1 MYKENKAK
9 LFAVVFDQ
17 CTPTMVTGLKS
28 QNGYVKKELEEKDV
42 VWIMKAIEKLSVGID
57 ENDNEAITAY
67 EALKKFYELRQ
78 TDGESNNRFMERFE
92 EA

>member
-28 QNGYVKKELEEKDV
+28 QNGYVKKELEEKDM

-57 ENDNEAITAY
+57 EHDNEAITAY
-67 EALKKFYELRQ
+67 EAL
-78 TDGESNNRFMERFE
+78 
-92 EA
+92 